1 MSVNTSTTFTYSPLV
16 AFIAIAETKNSG
28 RRKQKPTKIAIHH
41 AAGKMTGKQLAT
53 FFKYGGR
60 YASANYC
67 VGYDG
72 DVALSVWE
80 EWIPWTTSSTW
91 CDSQAITIEISNSAT
106 GGNWPVS
113 DKSLEIAI
121 QLCVYICKKYGIK
134 NCSYTGD
141 KNGVLQMH
149 KWYTP
154 TGCPGTYLGSKFPY
168 ISKEVNRRLGLVV
181 EPVTSGSSTVSTGV
195 NKVEPYFTKV
205 TVTDLNIRKTP
216 DGEKTKKK
224 LGLNDVVKI
233 TKESDGWG
241 YAEGKGWISLKY
253 TSKVQGVA
261 SAPTP
266 ALVTDALTAW
276 IAEHHLKIGSEGE
289 LVGGLQAFL
298 YARGYKISID
308 RKFGKET
315 DDALKKYQISQGL
328 DDDGIVGQKTWRVM
342 FGQK

>member
-1 MSVNTSTTFTYSPLV
+1 MSVP
-16 AFIAIAETKNSG
+16 
-28 RRKQKPTKIAIHH
+28 
-41 AAGKMTGKQLAT
+41 
-53 FFKYGGR
+53 
-60 YASANYC
+60 
-67 VGYDG
+67 
-72 DVALSVWE
+72 
-80 EWIPWTTSSTW
+80 
-91 CDSQAITIEISNSAT
+91 
-106 GGNWPVS
+106 
-113 DKSLEIAI
+113 
-121 QLCVYICKKYGIK
+121 
-134 NCSYTGD
+134 
-141 KNGVLQMH
+141 
-149 KWYTP
+149 
-154 TGCPGTYLGSKFPY
+154 
-168 ISKEVNRRLGLVV
+168 
-181 EPVTSGSSTVSTGV
+181 
-195 NKVEPYFTKV
+195 
-205 TVTDLNIRKTP
+205 DLNIRKTP

-241 YAEGKGWISLKY
+241 YAEGKGWISLKH

>member
-1 MSVNTSTTFTYSPLV
+1 MS
-16 AFIAIAETKNSG
+16 NSS
-28 RRKQKPTKIAIHH
+28 
-41 AAGKMTGKQLAT
+41 LAT
-53 FFKYGGR
+53 FFRLAKWYSPRVEKITKIAVHHMAGVMTADGCLRFFEGGSRYG
-60 YASANYC
+60 SSNYC
-67 VGYDG
+67 IGYDG
-72 DVALSVWE
+72 SIGLSVPE
-80 EWIPWTTSSTW
+80 DKRAWTTSSIW
-91 CDSQAITIEISNSAT
+91 CDERAVTIEVSNSIAKHP
-106 GGNWPVS
+106 WPIS
-113 DKSLEIAI
+113 DASYKALIYLI
-121 QLCVYICKKYGIK
+121 VDICRRNGIK
-134 NCSYTGD
+134 DCSYTGGKD
-141 KNGVLQMH
+141 GVLQKH
-149 KWYTP
+149 SWYAP
-154 TGCPGTYLGSKFPY
+154 TGCPGPTLGALFPK
-168 ISKEVNRRLGLVV
+168 ISRDVNAMLK
-181 EPVTSGSSTVSTGV
+181 SGAPIPGISASTPAVSTGGA
-195 NKVEPYFTKV
+195 KVEPYFAKV

-216 DGEKTKKK
+216 NGEKTKKK

-328 DDDGIVGQKTWRVM
+328 DDDGIVGQKTWRAI
-342 FGQK
+342 FKEG

>member
-1 MSVNTSTTFTYSPLV
+1 M
-16 AFIAIAETKNSG
+16 
-28 RRKQKPTKIAIHH
+28 
-41 AAGKMTGKQLAT
+41 
-53 FFKYGGR
+53 
-60 YASANYC
+60 
-67 VGYDG
+67 
-72 DVALSVWE
+72 
-80 EWIPWTTSSTW
+80 
-91 CDSQAITIEISNSAT
+91 
-106 GGNWPVS
+106 
-113 DKSLEIAI
+113 
-121 QLCVYICKKYGIK
+121 
-134 NCSYTGD
+134 
-141 KNGVLQMH
+141 
-149 KWYTP
+149 
-154 TGCPGTYLGSKFPY
+154 
-168 ISKEVNRRLGLVV
+168 
-181 EPVTSGSSTVSTGV
+181 
-195 NKVEPYFTKV
+195 EPYFTKV